1 MALQIYNT
9 LSRQKELF
17 KPIIEGEITMYVCG
31 MTVYDLCHI
40 GHARVLVSFDMIARY
55 LRSQDWRLKYV
66 RNITDID
73 DKILVRAKENN
84 ELYSTLTDRM
94 IKAMHQDQS
103 ALGVL
108 PPDIEP
114 RVTGHI
120 DEIIVMI
127 ESLIDKGF
135 AYISKKGDVYYH
147 VSSFKNYGRL
157 SGRNVE
163 DMISTARIDSNPD
176 KLDQRDFTLWKK
188 TDDEDVS
195 WNSPWGLGRPGWHI
209 ECSAMSTCCL
219 GPTFDIHGGG
229 PDLPFPH
236 HENEI
241 AQSEAATGKEYAKY
255 WMHAGAVR
263 VDNQKMSKSL
273 GNFFTIRDV
282 LKKYHP
288 EIIRYFLLSSHY
300 RTPIN
305 YSEANLIESKVG
317 LERFYITLR
326 QFPDTKPLSIRNLKN
341 SKYYELFIEAMDDDF
356 NTREAIAVMYELAR
370 HINTLSDDDRDQAV
384 ILVSELKALGGI
396 LKILD
401 CDPVEFM
408 QGSIINNDPQSFSNS
423 EIEAMISKRS
433 AAKNNN
439 NFVEADE
446 IRARLLTSGIILED
460 SRNGTS
466 WRKE

>member
-1 MALQIYNT
+1 M
-9 LSRQKELF
+9 
-17 KPIIEGEITMYVCG
+17 V
-31 MTVYDLCHI
+31 
-40 GHARVLVSFDMIARY
+40 
-55 LRSQDWRLKYV
+55 
-66 RNITDID
+66 
-73 DKILVRAKENN
+73 
-84 ELYSTLTDRM
+84 
-94 IKAMHQDQS
+94 
-103 ALGVL
+103 
-108 PPDIEP
+108 
-114 RVTGHI
+114 
-120 DEIIVMI
+120 

-135 AYISKKGDVYYH
+135 AYISKKGDVYYR

-157 SGRNVE
+157 SGRNIE

-188 TDDEDVS
+188 TDDQDIG
-195 WNSPWGLGRPGWHI
+195 WNSPWGIGRPGWHI

-305 YSEANLIESKVG
+305 YSEENLIEAKSG

-326 QFPDTKPLSIRNLKN
+326 NFPDIKPLSVRNLKKG
-341 SKYYELFIEAMDDDF
+341 SYYKLFVQAMDDDF
-356 NTREAIAVMYELAR
+356 NTREAIAIMYELAR
-370 HINTLSDDDRDQAV
+370 HINTLSDNYRDAAV
-384 ILVSELKALGGI
+384 ILVAELKALGGI

-401 CDPVEFM
+401 CNPDEFM
-408 QGSIINNDPQSFSNS
+408 QGSIIDNDPQSLHNS
-423 EIEAMISKRS
+423 EIEVMISKRS

-439 NFVEADE
+439 NFIEADE
-446 IRARLLTSGIILED
+446 IRAQLLANGIVLED
-460 SRNGTS
+460 TRNGTT
-466 WRKE
+466 WRRE

>member
-1 MALQIYNT
+1 
-9 LSRQKELF
+9 
-17 KPIIEGEITMYVCG
+17 
-31 MTVYDLCHI
+31 
-40 GHARVLVSFDMIARY
+40 
-55 LRSQDWRLKYV
+55 
-66 RNITDID
+66 
-73 DKILVRAKENN
+73 
-84 ELYSTLTDRM
+84 
-94 IKAMHQDQS
+94 
-103 ALGVL
+103 
-108 PPDIEP
+108 
-114 RVTGHI
+114 
-120 DEIIVMI
+120 
-127 ESLIDKGF
+127 
-135 AYISKKGDVYYH
+135 
-147 VSSFKNYGRL
+147 
-157 SGRNVE
+157 
-163 DMISTARIDSNPD
+163 
-176 KLDQRDFTLWKK
+176 
-188 TDDEDVS
+188 
-195 WNSPWGLGRPGWHI
+195 
-209 ECSAMSTCCL
+209 
-219 GPTFDIHGGG
+219 
-229 PDLPFPH
+229 
-236 HENEI
+236 
-241 AQSEAATGKEYAKY
+241 
-255 WMHAGAVR
+255 MHAGAVR